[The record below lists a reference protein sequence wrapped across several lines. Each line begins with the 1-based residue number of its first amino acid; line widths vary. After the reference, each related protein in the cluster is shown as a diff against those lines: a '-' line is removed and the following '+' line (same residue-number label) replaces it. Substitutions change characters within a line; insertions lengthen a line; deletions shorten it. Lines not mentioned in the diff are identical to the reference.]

1 MGMLLKYLPNVLM
14 QALFLQSERITVIFF
29 YFLLQAILYENNVLR
44 LFLYVAYNITLQQR
58 TLALFF

>member
-44 LFLYVAYNITLQQR
+44 LFLYVAYNITLQQ
-58 TLALFF
+58 